1 MVPKSKKSDEENKVK
16 EVQMTFSQSNTVKEN
31 TKEASKDSS
40 KEYNKD
46 ASKQMNSSDKDKK
59 SMMKDIKVNSPN
71 SVVNAS
77 NAERKAL
84 AGRSGTPRE
93 ELVNL
98 GKSVVADIKAGDN
111 PKIELSVRGL
121 SNVVYD
127 RESKTLGL
135 GDKTAQ
141 RFFFNAAHSKKFLQT
156 IEVASIC
163 KNLLDVQKHASLRD
177 VFYMAKRTIPNTKI
191 NIVDEQKESDKVIE
205 DLELITGF
213 SRENLNVNANKMGS
227 VAGKVVIEDSGDTI
241 DWSKLGSGGWSIPSN
256 VENIKFKKV
265 DAKYVIYMEK
275 AAVWERL
282 HEDRFWE
289 KQNCIIMSSQGQ
301 TTRGIR
307 RLLQRLSKEHHLPIL
322 VLTDGDI
329 YGFYIY
335 SVVKFGSIALAHMAD
350 EMAIPDVKFLG
361 VTMDDIVKYDLKR
374 HFIKLTDQDRSRIKQ
389 MQNYEWF
396 EKHKDWQRQFKMMKD
411 FDAKVEIQSLS
422 SKGISF
428 ISEKYLPEKI
438 KNKEWLD

>member
-1 MVPKSKKSDEENKVK
+1 MTPISKKSDEKRESGEK
-16 EVQMTFSQSNTVKEN
+16 EIQMTFSQS
-31 TKEASKDSS
+31 SIS
-40 KEYNKD
+40 KEKKEVKKD
-46 ASKQMNSSDKDKK
+46 AKAEKRVVDEKQ
-59 SMMKDIKVNSPN
+59 
-71 SVVNAS
+71 
-77 NAERKAL
+77 
-84 AGRSGTPRE
+84 GTPKE
-93 ELVNL
+93 ELVGL
-98 GKSVVADIKAGDN
+98 GKSIVKDIQKGEN

-127 RESKTLGL
+127 KESKTLGL

-191 NIVDEQKESDKVIE
+191 NVVDEQKESDKVIE

-227 VAGKVVIEDSGDTI
+227 VAGKVVIEDSGDII

-389 MQNYEWF
+389 MQAYEWF

-428 ISEKYLPEKI
+428 ISEKYLPDKI